1 MAMNLEFRQSLR
13 MEQKLQQS
21 PQMIQAMQVLQL
33 TTHELMDRIEAEL
46 EENPFLELEDP
57 PEGNGET
64 ENPEVPDGLLED
76 APAGIRGNSG
86 GREGEPDILLD
97 LPAMETRGD
106 QELLAELHTGDCPT
120 KVARV
125 AESLLGRMDAR
136 GFLPEGL
143 EVAATSLG
151 FAVVEVDQALLA
163 LRRVGHPALGACDL
177 KDAYRL
183 QLLAFPHVNTLALAL
198 VDDHFDELL
207 ANRLPQ
213 IASALGVGLS
223 EVRDALQI
231 LSLLD
236 TRPRDG
242 EVADA
247 GITILPD
254 ILMQE
259 DDTGNF
265 QAILVRQTLPRVRL
279 SQVAHEALAQAKGDA
294 RLRKFLLRRIER
306 ARWFLDA
313 VATRQ
318 DTLQKVADALVFHQ
332 RAFLLGGFDKLAPLK
347 MQDVA
352 TATGMHIS
360 TVSRAVKG
368 KHALTP
374 HGISPLKAFFTGG
387 QKSPDGKSTS
397 RVAIQERIRALVEA
411 ENSETPLS
419 DRELME
425 ALFTR
430 DNIKVARRT
439 VTKYRKVLGIP
450 ASHLRQE
457 HRD

>member
-46 EENPFLELEDP
+46 EENPFLELEGA
-57 PEGNGET
+57 PEEGGEAET
-64 ENPEVPDGLLED
+64 PEAPDGLLEN
-76 APAGIRGNSG
+76 APAGIRGDSG
-86 GREGEPDILLD
+86 GMEGEPNILLN
-97 LPAMETRGD
+97 LPALETRGD
-106 QELLAELHTGDCPT
+106 KELLAELHTDDCPSR
-120 KVARV
+120 VARH
-125 AESLLGRMDAR
+125 AESLLSRMDSR
-136 GFLPEGL
+136 GFLPDGL
-143 EVAATSLG
+143 ESAVEALG
-151 FAVVEVDQALLA
+151 VSVVEGDQALLA
-163 LRRVGHPALGACDL
+163 LRRVGHPALGALDL

-198 VDDHFDELL
+198 VEDHFDELL

-213 IASALGVGLS
+213 IASVLGVCLG

-236 TRPRDG
+236 TRPRDV

-247 GITILPD
+247 GMTILPD

-259 DDTGNF
+259 DSSGDF
-265 QAILVRQTLPRVRL
+265 QAVLVRQSLPRVRL

-294 RLRKFLLRRIER
+294 RLRNFLLGRIER

-318 DTLQKVADALVFHQ
+318 GTLQKVANSLVSHQ
-332 RAFLLGGFDKLAPLK
+332 RAFLQNGFENLAPLK
-347 MQDVA
+347 MLDVA

-374 HGISPLKAFFTGG
+374 HGIFSLKAFFTGG
-387 QKSPDGKSTS
+387 QKSSDGQSTS
-397 RVAIQERIRALVEA
+397 RVAIQEKIRELVEE
-411 ENSETPLS
+411 ENSEEPLS

-425 ALFTR
+425 ALLKR
-430 DNIKVARRT
+430 DNVKVARRT

-450 ASHLRQE
+450 ASHLRQD